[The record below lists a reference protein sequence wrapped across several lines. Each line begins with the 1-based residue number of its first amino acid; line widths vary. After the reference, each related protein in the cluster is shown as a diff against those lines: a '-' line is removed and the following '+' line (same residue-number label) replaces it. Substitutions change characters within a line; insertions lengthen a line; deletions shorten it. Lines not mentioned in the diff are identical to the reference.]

1 MVKSDSKQAAK
12 QPYDEKEQLELIISA
27 FNTGL
32 ALIDPD
38 MTLVWSNDIIKKLY
52 PDAELPGKK
61 CFAVAENRT
70 TPCED
75 CQAVLTF
82 KDGEIHEREFQNQQ
96 NKRWYK
102 VVALPIKDQEGRVI
116 YVLEASSD
124 IDERKKAEKTRDQA
138 LKELEALKEK
148 LEEENI
154 YLRDELQNQSG
165 FEEIVGES
173 NSLLYVLNR
182 VKQVAETDATVL
194 IQGETGVGKELIARA
209 VHKSSRLADKPF
221 IKLNC
226 AALPSNLVESEL
238 FGHEKGAFTG
248 ADQLRKGR
256 FELADGGTLLLDE
269 ISELPMETQ
278 AKLLRVLQ
286 EGQFERVGGSQTLS
300 VVVRIIATT
309 NRNLKD
315 EIVEGRFRSDLFYRL
330 NVYPITVPPL
340 QQRLDDI
347 PLLVQ
352 YFAGQISSRMG
363 KKIDQ
368 VPPSVMAHLQDH
380 DWPGNVRE
388 LRNVLEQAVIRSPGR
403 ILQLPKGFDAERSR
417 PVQGNPAGDGFATL
431 EALEKQHILKVLDA
445 TGWRISGPKG
455 ASNILGLNESTLRSR
470 MKKLGI
476 RKPN

>member
-102 VVALPIKDQEGRVI
+102 VVSLPIKDQEGRVI

-194 IQGETGVGKELIARA
+194 IQGETGVGKELVA
-209 VHKSSRLADKPF
+209 
-221 IKLNC
+221 KLNC

-248 ADQLRKGR
+248 ADHLRKGR

-340 QQRLDDI
+340 RQRLDDI
-347 PLLVQ
+347 PLLVR

-368 VPPSVMAHLQDH
+368 VSPHVIAQLQDH

-388 LRNVLEQAVIRSPGR
+388 LRNVLEQAVIRSSGR

-417 PVQGNPAGDGFATL
+417 PVQGNPADDGFATL
-431 EALEKQHILKVLDA
+431 ETLEKQHILKVLDA

-455 ASNILGLNESTLRSR
+455 ASNILGLNSSTLRFR
-470 MKKLGI
+470 MNKLGI
-476 RKPN
+476 RKPH